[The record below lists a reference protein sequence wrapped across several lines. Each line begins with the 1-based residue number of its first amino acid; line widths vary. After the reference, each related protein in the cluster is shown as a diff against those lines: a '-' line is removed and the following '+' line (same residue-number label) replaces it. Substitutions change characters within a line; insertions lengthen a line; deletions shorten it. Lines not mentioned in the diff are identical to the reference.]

1 MAVSKGLQTRDRIL
15 DTAFRL
21 AARDGLEGLSLSAL
35 ATELGLSKSG
45 LFAHFRSKEDLQMEM
60 LQTGADKFVE
70 SGMLQSGAE
79 KCGEAVRVPAFR
91 EPRGLP
97 RLNALFER
105 WIRWATDPDLPGGC
119 IFVAAASALDD
130 REGRVRELGGAR
142 ERRLLET
149 IARAAA
155 LCVETGHF
163 RRDLDVEQ
171 FAFEFMGVYLVFHQA
186 RRLLRDPRAASRARK
201 AYARM
206 VESAR
211 SLS

>member
-70 SGMLQSGAE
+70 SVM
-79 KCGEAVRVPAFR
+79 VPAFR

-105 WIRWATDPDLPGGC
+105 WIRWATSPALPVLS
-119 IFVAAASALDD
+119 IFVAVASAQHHRD
-130 REGRVRELGGAR
+130 GGVR
-142 ERRLLET
+142 
-149 IARAAA
+149 
-155 LCVETGHF
+155 
-163 RRDLDVEQ
+163 
-171 FAFEFMGVYLVFHQA
+171 
-186 RRLLRDPRAASRARK
+186 
-201 AYARM
+201 
-206 VESAR
+206 
-211 SLS
+211 

>member
-21 AARDGLEGLSLSAL
+21 AARDGLEGLSLSTL

-70 SGMLQSGAE
+70 SVM
-79 KCGEAVRVPAFR
+79 VPAFR

-119 IFVAAASALDD
+119 IFVAAASELDD
-130 REGRVRELGGAR
+130 REGRVRELVVAH